1 MRQDVYDDVR
11 YRFTAWLK
19 IVAKRAKI
27 DYIRRLKKRPKELSI
42 DDKNLSHELVYE
54 PQLITEN
61 NDFDFENKDLIR
73 VFKGLSEKRK
83 QILILIFVH
92 NFTAEEVAAKMR
104 CSVQYIY
111 NQHSLALKE
120 LRNKMEDN
128 K

>member
-1 MRQDVYDDVR
+1 MRQDADDVR

-19 IVAKRAKI
+19 IVVKRAKI

-42 DDKNLSHELVYE
+42 DDKKLSHELVYE
-54 PQLITEN
+54 PQLITNN
-61 NDFDFENKDLIR
+61 NDFDFENKDLLR